1 MTAPIDDR
9 ANPTGT
15 QPARHFGEQLG
26 RLCAQRAKAGAAAV
40 QAAAVAVADALAE
53 GHACVPLHSLGGDRD
68 QLRALLRDSGVVGDG
83 RPGGPLLPL
92 VLDAGDR
99 LWLLRLFAAEQRLAA
114 ALRARLQ
121 APPLAVPDAT
131 LQALR
136 ELPRDADGGDPDWQA
151 IAVAAAVRSS
161 FTVITGGPGTGKT
174 HTIGKLLSVLRA
186 GQPSLRVALAAPTGK
201 ASARLGEAIA
211 GVVADAPAPTTLHR
225 LLEYLSVEDLFR
237 RGPDRPLPHDLVV
250 VDEASMVDLELMAAL
265 FAALLPSA
273 RLVLLGDRDQL
284 TSVGTGQV
292 LADLC
297 RAAHQVV
304 GARSGVGSGV
314 GLALAAFCRE
324 HLGQAL
330 LVAQSP
336 VAQSPTALA
345 DHVVVLRKNHRFGTQ
360 PGIGAFAAAV
370 ADRDAGRALAALRA
384 GHADLRLLPHGEP
397 RARVAAIWPALTS
410 VFDADGPAAALAALL
425 RGRILCA
432 TRHGPFGVEA
442 TNRFVEQALRD
453 EGRRIDGVHHGLH
466 YHGRPVLVTANDHD
480 NRLYN
485 GDLGVEWREPD
496 GTLLAWFGDG
506 KGRMRSVPLLR
517 LPPHETAWAMTVH
530 KSQGSEFDEVLLLL
544 PDRAGPLLHSQ
555 LVYTA
560 VTRARRRAVIAGDEA
575 LLAQALATEPVR
587 STGLGDLLAE

>member
-1 MTAPIDDR
+1 VTGPIVTGPNVTGPVDD
-9 ANPTGT
+9 GV
-15 QPARHFGEQLG
+15 QQFGEQLG
-26 RLCAQRAKAGAAAV
+26 RLCARHAPDASRGAV
-40 QAAAVAVADALAE
+40 QAAAVAVARALAE
-53 GHACVPLHSLGGDRD
+53 GRACVPLQKLGGDGD
-68 QLRALLRDSGVVGDG
+68 QQRALLRASGVVGDG
-83 RPGGPLLPL
+83 RPGAPPLPL
-92 VLDAGDR
+92 VLDAKDR
-99 LWLLRLFAAEQRLAA
+99 LWLSRLFAAEQRLAA
-114 ALRARLQ
+114 ALRVRLA
-121 APPLAVPDAT
+121 APPLLVPDAT

-136 ELPRDADGGDPDWQA
+136 ELPRDGDPDWQA

-161 FTVITGGPGTGKT
+161 FAVITGGPGTGKT
-174 HTIGKLLSVLRA
+174 HTIGKLLQVLRR

-211 GVVADAPAPTTLHR
+211 GVVTDAPAPTTLHR

-237 RGPDRPLPHDLVV
+237 RGPERPLPHDLVV

-265 FAALLPSA
+265 FAALQPSA

-297 RAAHQVV
+297 RAA
-304 GARSGVGSGV
+304 GSGA
-314 GLALAAFCRE
+314 GSGAGPALAAFCRA
-324 HLGQAL
+324 HLGQSAPL
-330 LVAQSP
+330 A
-336 VAQSPTALA
+336 ASPTALA
-345 DHVVVLRKNHRFGTQ
+345 DAVVVLRKNHRFGQQ

-370 ADRDAGRALAALRA
+370 ADRDGARALAALRA
-384 GHADLRLLPHGEP
+384 GHADLRLEPHGEP
-397 RARVAAIWPALTS
+397 RARLSAIWPALTA
-410 VFDADGPAAALAALL
+410 VFDADGPAAALAALA

-442 TNRFVEQALRD
+442 TNHVVEQALRQA
-453 EGRRIDGVHHGLH
+453 GHRLDGVH

-496 GTLLAWFGDG
+496 GALLAWFGDG
-506 KGRMRSVPLLR
+506 RGRMRSVPLLR

-544 PDRAGPLLHSQ
+544 PDRTGPLLHRQ

-560 VTRARRRAVIAGDEA
+560 VTRARRRAVIAGDET
-575 LLAQALATEPVR
+575 LLMHALATEPER
-587 STGLGDLLAE
+587 STGLGELLAE